1 MIVHTAPLAQSNE
14 KQSTTG
20 QINSNRAEMLR
31 RMLPMMLVNAVAP
44 FTINM
49 VAQHY
54 MPTIDSL
61 LLASSVPALWTLG
74 SLIWKKHIDVMGLIV
89 IASLLLTAVFAL
101 AFQSPRLLLLQGSAV
116 NGLLGIGMLISLLF
130 PRPVLFYLMRSI
142 MTQNDPQ
149 RVARFNTDWAFP
161 QVRSFYR
168 ILTIVWGCVTA
179 GHLLLITALVFT
191 LPISLML
198 IISPIMG
205 FAFVIPAAQWSMH
218 YMRKNQ
224 RLFAQLRQ
232 ERDRASEKVA

>member
-142 MTQNDPQ
+142 MTQNDSQ
-149 RVARFNTDWAFP
+149 RIARFNADWAFP